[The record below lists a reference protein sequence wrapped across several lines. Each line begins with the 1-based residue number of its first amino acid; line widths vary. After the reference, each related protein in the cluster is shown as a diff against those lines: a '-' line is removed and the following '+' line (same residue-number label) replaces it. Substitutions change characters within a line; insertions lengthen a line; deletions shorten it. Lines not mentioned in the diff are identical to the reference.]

1 MRASSLAKILRA
13 IVKRLAIAIGT
24 LIGASALVFL
34 GMQAIPGNA
43 AEAVLGADGQNPA
56 AVAAL
61 RVKFGLNRPA
71 IERYGSWLWGLLHG
85 SLGTSWSSGEPVWQ
99 QIGGDVGNTA
109 ILAAI
114 TFVLLVPI
122 SVSLGVFSAVRRGG
136 VIDNAITSTAITLI
150 AVPEFVFG
158 TFLVAAFAVGAGI
171 LPAVTLIRT
180 GEPLFSSPQS
190 LVLPVVTLLAGSS
203 AGSIRMVRACMI
215 DVLSSDYI
223 EMVRLKGVSER
234 RLILRHALP
243 NALGT
248 TIQVLALTA
257 AVLAGGVV
265 VVETLFQFPGMGNE
279 LVGSV
284 SARDVPTVEA
294 IVMVITAFYVV
305 VNLLANLAVTLLNPR
320 LRRARL

>member
-1 MRASSLAKILRA
+1 M
-13 IVKRLAIAIGT
+13 
-24 LIGASALVFL
+24 
-34 GMQAIPGNA
+34 
-43 AEAVLGADGQNPA
+43 
-56 AVAAL
+56 
-61 RVKFGLNRPA
+61 
-71 IERYGSWLWGLLHG
+71 
-85 SLGTSWSSGEPVWQ
+85 
-99 QIGGDVGNTA
+99 
-109 ILAAI
+109 
-114 TFVLLVPI
+114 
-122 SVSLGVFSAVRRGG
+122 
-136 VIDNAITSTAITLI
+136 
-150 AVPEFVFG
+150 
-158 TFLVAAFAVGAGI
+158 
-171 LPAVTLIRT
+171 TLIRT

-305 VNLLANLAVTLLNPR
+305 VNLREPGRHLAEPATSEGWLMSAQVTELADFGISADVGVKLSRGVFFRRFWSAKMGRGWAGHIDLCPALSR
-320 LRRARL
+320 SWAGALRAV

>member
-1 MRASSLAKILRA
+1 MRANSLAGILRA
-13 IVKRLAIAIGT
+13 IVKRLAIALGT

-56 AVAAL
+56 AIAAL
-61 RVKFGLNRPA
+61 RVKFGLNRPG

-136 VIDNAITSTAITLI
+136 VIDNAITSTAVTLI

-158 TFLVAAFAVGAGI
+158 TFLVAVFAVGAGI
-171 LPAVTLIRT
+171 LPAVTLIRP
-180 GEPLFSSPQS
+180 GESLFSSPQS
-190 LVLPVVTLLAGSS
+190 LVLPVITLLAGSS

-243 NALGT
+243 NALGS

-320 LRRARL
+320 LRRAGM